1 MPNANVIRLLEE
13 RSVRSPEEDSR
24 LITSSS
30 ADDKPEIPFN
40 PVYRNFDKGLQEIT
54 DWIEKRLC

>member
-1 MPNANVIRLLEE
+1 
-13 RSVRSPEEDSR
+13 
-24 LITSSS
+24 
-30 ADDKPEIPFN
+30 